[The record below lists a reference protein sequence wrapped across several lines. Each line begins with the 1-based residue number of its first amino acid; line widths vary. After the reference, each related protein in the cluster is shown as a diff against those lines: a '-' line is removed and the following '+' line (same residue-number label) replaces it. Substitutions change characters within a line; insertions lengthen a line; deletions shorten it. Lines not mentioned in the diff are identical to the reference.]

1 MRQCS
6 SQHRTGQGCPAGS
19 WVGSSPDAQRWTH
32 RCGSK
37 ESAPGWDVEALSRV
51 MLSAGSFLHILGCPC
66 GNQECPSGSWVQ
78 DFGRGLQ
85 HTPGPNSNM
94 LNSAA
99 RRWRGTGPS
108 FFSGTRCLCCVHT
121 SQPGH
126 SLLWE
131 HPCSIVG
138 FTPGWCRPPAKGH
151 PRDDPPEV

>member
-1 MRQCS
+1 MQFPAQDWAGLS
-6 SQHRTGQGCPAGS
+6 SRLVGGQLSRCPALDTPMWKQG
-19 WVGSSPDAQRWTH
+19 VSSRLG
-32 RCGSK
+32 CGGTEQS
-37 ESAPGWDVEALSRV
+37 PALSRE
-51 MLSAGSFLHILGCPC
+51 FLHILGCPC

-99 RRWRGTGPS
+99 RCWRGTGPS

-131 HPCSIVG
+131 HPCSIMG